1 MVRNYFPLYCEDQF
15 YWWRRPDFPEKPTEL
30 PQVADNLFHIV
41 HLAISGIRIH
51 NFSGDRH

>member
-41 HLAISGIRIH
+41 HLAISGIPIH

>member
-1 MVRNYFPLYCEDQF
+1 MFMVRNYFPLYFEDQF

-41 HLAISGIRIH
+41 QNKTVQSIMAVVVQT
-51 NFSGDRH
+51 